1 MKNKSQLERLR
12 LFLQSNENIL
22 IINMV
27 NNEIEVFYLYL
38 IEYFSFSL
46 GINLSF
52 KEDVNNN
59 FFYDNSLFAEEK
71 IDIYRTTVSKNNSK
85 ILQNKHKKILIT
97 DYKNYKKINLVN
109 NSINGY
115 QFETDMSIFLN
126 DILNIKNKDL
136 YFFCKNNPALFGS
149 ELSKFQVNNIN
160 YIPDEHINEPTSNI
174 IEIRKSIFE
183 LKRNNQNIKLLYKKI
198 VDEARFKKF
207 NFLTYYSKNY
217 IARDYYKI
225 F

>member
-1 MKNKSQLERLR
+1 M
-12 LFLQSNENIL
+12 
-22 IINMV
+22 
-27 NNEIEVFYLYL
+27 
-38 IEYFSFSL
+38 
-46 GINLSF
+46 
-52 KEDVNNN
+52 
-59 FFYDNSLFAEEK
+59 
-71 IDIYRTTVSKNNSK
+71 
-85 ILQNKHKKILIT
+85 QNKNKKILIT

-126 DILNIKNKDL
+126 DILNINNRDL

-207 NFLTYYSKNY
+207 NFLTY
-217 IARDYYKI
+217 
-225 F
+225 

>member
-1 MKNKSQLERLR
+1 MKSKNQIEKLR

-27 NNEIEVFYLYL
+27 NNEIEAFYLYI

-52 KEDVNNN
+52 KEDINNN

-71 IDIYRTTVSKNNSK
+71 IDIYRTTVSKNISK
-85 ILQNKHKKILIT
+85 ILQNKNKKILIT
-97 DYKNYKKINLVN
+97 DYKNYKKINLLN

-126 DILNIKNKDL
+126 DILNINNRDL

-160 YIPDEHINEPTSNI
+160 YIPDEHMILFCLI
-174 IEIRKSIFE
+174 YFQQCLMICG
-183 LKRNNQNIKLLYKKI
+183 
-198 VDEARFKKF
+198 
-207 NFLTYYSKNY
+207 
-217 IARDYYKI
+217 
-225 F
+225 

>member
-71 IDIYRTTVSKNNSK
+71 IDIYRTTVSKNIGK
-85 ILQNKHKKILIT
+85 ILQNKNKKILIT

-207 NFLTYYSKNY
+207 NFLTY
-217 IARDYYKI
+217 
-225 F
+225 

>member
-71 IDIYRTTVSKNNSK
+71 IDIYRTTVSKNISK
-85 ILQNKHKKILIT
+85 ILQNKNKKILIT

-207 NFLTYYSKNY
+207 NFLTY
-217 IARDYYKI
+217 
-225 F
+225 

>member
-71 IDIYRTTVSKNNSK
+71 IDIYRTTVSKNISK
-85 ILQNKHKKILIT
+85 ILQNKNKKILIT

-126 DILNIKNKDL
+126 DILNINNRDL

-207 NFLTYYSKNY
+207 NFLTY
-217 IARDYYKI
+217 
-225 F
+225 

>member
-71 IDIYRTTVSKNNSK
+71 IDIYRTTVSKNISK
-85 ILQNKHKKILIT
+85 ILQNKNKKILIT

-149 ELSKFQVNNIN
+149 ELSKFQVNNVN

-207 NFLTYYSKNY
+207 NFLTY
-217 IARDYYKI
+217 
-225 F
+225 

>member
-1 MKNKSQLERLR
+1 MKSKNQIEKLR

-22 IINMV
+22 IINKV
-27 NNEIEVFYLYL
+27 NNEIEIFYLYI

-71 IDIYRTTVSKNNSK
+71 IDIYRTTVSKNISK
-85 ILQNKHKKILIT
+85 ILQNKNKMILFT
-97 DYKNYKKINLVN
+97 DYKNYKKINLVH

-126 DILNIKNKDL
+126 NILNINNKDL

-149 ELSKFQVNNIN
+149 ELSKFQVNSIN
-160 YIPDEHINEPTSNI
+160 YVSDEHINEPINNI

-183 LKRNNQNIKLLYKKI
+183 LKRNNKNIKLLYKKI
-198 VDEARFKKF
+198 VDEAKFKKF
-207 NFLTYYSKNY
+207 NFLIY
-217 IARDYYKI
+217 
-225 F
+225 

>member
-1 MKNKSQLERLR
+1 MKSKNQIEKLR

-27 NNEIEVFYLYL
+27 NNEIEAFYLYI

-71 IDIYRTTVSKNNSK
+71 IDIYRTTVSKNISK
-85 ILQNKHKKILIT
+85 ILQNKNKKVLIT

-126 DILNIKNKDL
+126 DILNINNRDL
-136 YFFCKNNPALFGS
+136 YFFCKSNPALFGS

-160 YIPDEHINEPTSNI
+160 YIPDEHINEPISNI

-207 NFLTYYSKNY
+207 NFLTC
-217 IARDYYKI
+217 
-225 F
+225 